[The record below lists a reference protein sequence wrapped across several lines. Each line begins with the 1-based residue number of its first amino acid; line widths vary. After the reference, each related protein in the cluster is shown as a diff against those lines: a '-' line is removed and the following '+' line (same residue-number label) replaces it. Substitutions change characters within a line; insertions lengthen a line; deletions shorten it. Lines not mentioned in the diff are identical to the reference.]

1 MGKAVVLVGL
11 GGGLY
16 NGLTGFVNWIGNQT
30 DVERVMLIDPDTIEE
45 RNGVRQWRRNV
56 GGDKVDEADRLMDE
70 LGLGKSSLIW
80 NNRFEDVVGL
90 DDELLRYEEV
100 VVIETVD
107 NHMCR
112 VAVYDWVVKLA
123 QDKLKV
129 TYVTGGNDVE
139 GGYAAGMVI
148 TPTEGGSIG
157 WTEESGM
164 NQCRFNGV
172 GLECKGNLR
181 LTRPDI
187 WEEAEREA
195 RHEADVAAGQGCQ
208 MTVGEQSSMTNM
220 MTAWCKLWLLRQGGA
235 GEVVWN
241 WIDGKAVVIPRI
253 K

>member
-30 DVERVMLIDPDTIEE
+30 DVERVVFIDPDTIEE
-45 RNGVRQWRRNV
+45 RNGVRQWRCNV
-56 GGDKVDEADRLMDE
+56 GGLKVDEAQRLTEE
-70 LGLGKSSLIW
+70 LGWTQEYVSFAEK
-80 NNRFEDVVGL
+80 FEVIKDGVEAAVMGQ
-90 DDELLRYEEV
+90 EEV

-107 NHMCR
+107 NHRCR

-148 TPTEGGSIG
+148 TPCEAHHSAG
-157 WTEESGM
+157 WGEDTV
-164 NQCRFNGV
+164 CF
-172 GLECKGNLR
+172 GLECRGNLR

-241 WIDGKAVVIPRI
+241 WIDGKVVVIPRI

>member
-1 MGKAVVLVGL
+1 
-11 GGGLY
+11 
-16 NGLTGFVNWIGNQT
+16 
-30 DVERVMLIDPDTIEE
+30 
-45 RNGVRQWRRNV
+45 
-56 GGDKVDEADRLMDE
+56 
-70 LGLGKSSLIW
+70 
-80 NNRFEDVVGL
+80 
-90 DDELLRYEEV
+90 

-107 NHMCR
+107 NHRCR

-148 TPTEGGSIG
+148 TPCEAHHSAG
-157 WTEESGM
+157 WGEDTM
-164 NQCRFNGV
+164 CF
-172 GLECKGNLR
+172 GLECRGNLK

-241 WIDGKAVVIPRI
+241 WIDGKVVVIPRI